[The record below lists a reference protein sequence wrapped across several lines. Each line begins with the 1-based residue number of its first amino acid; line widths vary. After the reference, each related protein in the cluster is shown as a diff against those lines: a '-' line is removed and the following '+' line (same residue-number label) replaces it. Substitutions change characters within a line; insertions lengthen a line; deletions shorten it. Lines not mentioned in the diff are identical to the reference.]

1 VSTNHSA
8 ASSLPAGLIVNADDL
23 GIHPDISAGIL
34 SAYRKGIL
42 TSCSM
47 LMTTAYL
54 EQTLRDYVR
63 PEALPIGI
71 HLSLTLGKAAAPLA
85 KVPDLVDTQG
95 NLKLSASRLLVFSFG
110 GHFGRRLLEQIRAE
124 FGAQLALARDWGLRP
139 THADSHQHVHMNPA
153 IFSLVQDLLPR
164 YGVTRLRFCREPLPL
179 FLSMQGLPIALRRLN
194 PLKWALLRWRATQV
208 RARLATNE
216 DFFGILHSGA
226 MSKNVLMAI
235 ISAISADRSA
245 EICIHPGFPAPRGPT
260 FYPRPGYNDFIS
272 TPARRIEHDILV
284 DEDVRECVR
293 RRRLVLRAFDGRAKG

>member
-8 ASSLPAGLIVNADDL
+8 AGSLPTGVIVNADDL

-42 TSCSM
+42 TSCTM

-54 EQTLRDYVR
+54 EQTVRDYVR

-95 NLKLSASRLLVFSFG
+95 NLKLSASRLLISSFG
-110 GHFGRRLLEQIRAE
+110 GHFGRQLLEQIRTE
-124 FGAQLALARDWGLRP
+124 FDAQLALARDWGLRP

-179 FLSMQGLPIALRRLN
+179 FPSMHDLPTLLQRLN
-194 PLKWALLRWRATQV
+194 PAKWVLLRWRAAQLT
-208 RARLATNE
+208 ARLATNE
-216 DFFGILHSGA
+216 DFFGVLHSGA

-235 ISAISADRSA
+235 ISAISPDRSV
-245 EICIHPGFPAPRGPT
+245 EICVHPGFPAPRGPT

-272 TPARRIEHDILV
+272 TPARKVEHDILV
-284 DEDVRECVR
+284 DENVREFVR

>member
-1 VSTNHSA
+1 VSTNHST

-34 SAYRKGIL
+34 SAYRNGIL
-42 TSCSM
+42 TSCTM
-47 LMTTAYL
+47 LMTTPYL
-54 EQTLRDYVR
+54 EQTVCDYVR

-85 KVPDLVDTQG
+85 KVPDLVDAQG
-95 NLKLSASRLLVFSFG
+95 NLKLSASRLLVSSFARD
-110 GHFGRRLLEQIRAE
+110 FGRRLLAQIGAE
-124 FGAQLALARDWGLRP
+124 FEAQLALARDWGLRP

-153 IFSLVQDLLPR
+153 IFALVQDLLPR

-179 FLSMQGLPIALRRLN
+179 FPSMQDLLALLRRLN
-194 PLKWALLRWRATQV
+194 PAKWALLRWRATQV
-208 RARLATNE
+208 RPRLATNE
-216 DFFGILHSGA
+216 DFFGILYSGA
-226 MSKNVLMAI
+226 MSRNVLMAI
-235 ISAISADRSA
+235 VSAMSRERSV

-284 DEDVRECVR
+284 DEDLRELVR
-293 RRRLVLRAFDGRAKG
+293 RRRLVLRGFDGRAKG